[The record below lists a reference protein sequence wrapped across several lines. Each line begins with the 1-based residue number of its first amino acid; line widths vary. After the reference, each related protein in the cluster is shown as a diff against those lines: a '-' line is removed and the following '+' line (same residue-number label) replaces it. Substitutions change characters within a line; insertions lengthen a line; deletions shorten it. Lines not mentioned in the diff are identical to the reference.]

1 MKNITHT
8 MIPEPPSANPKPREN
23 MSSKSKGIVAFD
35 LYKFALSSS
44 IVAISS
50 AHIKGKYK
58 LRTFS
63 KTLIPSVGL
72 I

>member
-1 MKNITHT
+1 

-35 LYKFALSSS
+35 LYKLALSSS

-63 KTLIPSVGL
+63 KTRIPSVGV